1 MWSDEARQVEDMSP
15 TKKQQQVFEAL
26 LFLTEK
32 GERPTVRE
40 VGALVGLSSPATV
53 MKHLRGL
60 EEEGLISLSGKSRGI
75 RIVPPGFDS
84 QFDSQRFGSQHSD
97 AVPKPLSRG
106 NERGIPVAGR
116 IAAGR
121 PLEAV
126 EESAMPELLIDP
138 RLFSG
143 SGELM
148 SLRVSGDSMID
159 AGILDG
165 DYVIIRRQ
173 AVIEEGEIAAVEID
187 GDVTLKRWK
196 GSRPGEG
203 GQEVQLV
210 GANANF
216 PPIELNAEDG
226 KDVRV
231 LGKYVG
237 LVRGEG
243 LAR

>member
-1 MWSDEARQVEDMSP
+1 MSP

-26 LFLTEK
+26 LFLTER
-32 GERPTVRE
+32 GEMPTVRE
-40 VGALVGLSSPATV
+40 VGTIVGLSSSATV
-53 MKHLRGL
+53 MKHLRAL
-60 EEEGLISLSGKSRGI
+60 EDEGLISMSGKSRGI
-75 RIVPPGFDS
+75 RIIRS
-84 QFDSQRFGSQHSD
+84 GSVDGQEGTGATPQARNRD
-97 AVPKPLSRG
+97 
-106 NERGIPVAGR
+106 RGIPVAGR

-121 PLEAV
+121 PLEALQ
-126 EESAMPELLIDP
+126 ESAMPELLIDP

-143 SGELM
+143 SGDLM

-173 AVIEEGEIAAVEID
+173 VQVEDGEIAAVEVD

-196 GSRPGEG
+196 GRRPGDG
-203 GQEVQLV
+203 GKEVHLV
-210 GANANF
+210 GANASF
-216 PPIELNAEDG
+216 PPIEISAEDG
-226 KDVRV
+226 KNVRV

-243 LAR
+243 LGR